1 MGGIASDYGAFMKLL
16 LNDNELKTLMLVPSG
31 VFTNLAELRIKYF
44 VEAFISDVVVVPN
57 TCRLLIKSAP
67 MNSTNNFLV
76 KENNIIIEVFV
87 PNEQDRLGNFERR
100 TNQIIDK
107 LIKMFNRQLINDRR
121 FSLEASNELTSS
133 VVGYK
138 RAYVMFSYKRVYS

>member
-16 LNDNELKTLMLVPSG
+16 LNDNELKTLMLVPSN
-31 VFTNLAELRIKYF
+31 VFTNFAELRVKYF

-57 TCRLLIKSAP
+57 TCRLLIKTAP
-67 MNSTNNFLV
+67 MSPTSNFMV

-100 TNQIIDK
+100 TNQILDK

-133 VVGYK
+133 VIGYK
-138 RAYVMFSYKRVYS
+138 RSYVMFSFKKVFS